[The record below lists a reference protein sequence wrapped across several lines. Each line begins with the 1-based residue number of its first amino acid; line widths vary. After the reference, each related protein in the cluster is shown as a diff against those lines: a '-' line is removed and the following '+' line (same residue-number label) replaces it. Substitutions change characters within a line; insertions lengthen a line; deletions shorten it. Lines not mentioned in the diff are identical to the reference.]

1 VIAPRPAMILKWSKN
16 QDEAKQF
23 IDYMLSDEGQKMV
36 ADTYLMPSRTD
47 IPANRPLIGD
57 LKILPIDA
65 KEVYGKRND
74 TLKEFGAAF
83 AASN

>member
-1 VIAPRPAMILKWSKN
+1 
-16 QDEAKQF
+16 
-23 IDYMLSDEGQKMV
+23 MV

-65 KEVYGKRND
+65 RVYGKRNE

>member
-1 VIAPRPAMILKWSKN
+1 
-16 QDEAKQF
+16 
-23 IDYMLSDEGQKMV
+23 MV

-47 IPANRPLIGD
+47 VPANRPLIGD

-65 KEVYGKRND
+65 KEVYGKRD
-74 TLKEFGAAF
+74 ETLKEFSTTF